1 MFYCYLLLLYS
12 FGHQKG
18 YNHPDSLYLFRYLQQ
33 LAEQTDPV
41 MIGNSFI
48 NVIRVQYFIKKFW
61 EMVWCK
67 FRTCVI
73 LTRQLLFN

>member
-12 FGHQKG
+12 FGHQKD

-48 NVIRVQYFIKKFW
+48 NVIRVQYFIRFKFS
-61 EMVWCK
+61 
-67 FRTCVI
+67 TGII
-73 LTRQLLFN
+73 LTRKLLFN

>member
-33 LAEQTDPV
+33 LAEQTDPM
-41 MIGNSFI
+41 MIEYIVLSASYGFNISYNSILGNG
-48 NVIRVQYFIKKFW
+48 VV
-61 EMVWCK
+61 
-67 FRTCVI
+67 
-73 LTRQLLFN
+73 